1 LAILHQE
8 VLSELPF
15 FQKDVVSAVGGNLA
29 VLPADLLNTT
39 MSADDE
45 DDDFVRVTTT
55 GDTRVTTT
63 GDIRVEAGYGTLT
76 IEGNESF
83 SSGDIIRIKD
93 GARDEWMEIKG
104 NLPPLLSME
113 FSETK
118 LEFMLTVQIRN
129 GQRAQRW

>member
-1 LAILHQE
+1 MMKMMTLCALLQPAIPESPPLE
-8 VLSELPF
+8 S
-15 FQKDVVSAVGGNLA
+15 
-29 VLPADLLNTT
+29 
-39 MSADDE
+39 
-45 DDDFVRVTTT
+45 
-55 GDTRVTTT
+55 
-63 GDIRVEAGYGTLT
+63 IRVEAGYGTLT